1 MFRKYM
7 LFLNSCYPHPFILKS
22 FKMPRKT
29 VIQNHLSSA
38 ELKKM
43 SKRVSDPV
51 AAKQAQVIYLL
62 SQGKTQKE
70 VAVNTGYSAAWVH
83 AIVQRYNEEGGVALK
98 DRRQEN
104 PGRPYRLSSEVR
116 EEMRSLLQH
125 PHPTEGLW
133 TGPLLVEWVK
143 ARTQDES
150 IDNKRGW
157 EWLRQMECPY
167 RLTRKRQK
175 NKKKTAK
182 KIDTPKVFA

>member
-1 MFRKYM
+1 
-7 LFLNSCYPHPFILKS
+7 
-22 FKMPRKT
+22 MPRRT
-29 VIQNHLSSA
+29 VIQNHLSPT

-51 AAKQAQVIYLL
+51 AAKQAQVIYLI

-70 VAVNTGYSAAWVH
+70 VASNTGYSAAWVH
-83 AIVQRYNEEGGVALK
+83 AIVHRYNQEGGEGLK

-104 PGRPYRLSSEVR
+104 PGRPYRLSAEIR
-116 EEMRSLLQH
+116 EEMKEVLKH
-125 PHPTEGLW
+125 PHPVHGLW

-143 ARTQDES
+143 ARTNDED

-157 EWLRQMECPY
+157 EWLRQMECNY

-175 NKKKTAK
+175 NKKNKSNTAK
-182 KIDTPKVFA
+182 KTNLNAVKLDA